1 MNRLRNDRR
10 VRPVRVSRLAFALLL
25 ASYGCGGGG
34 GSSASPGAATVPV
47 PVPTFAPAATPR
59 IAHVVVVIQENRSV
73 DNLFQGFPGAD
84 TVATAPTRTK
94 GTVALRP
101 QRLEAGADVE
111 HSHAFFLKQYDHG
124 KLDGFDTTASS
135 GFTGAGSTPTDGL
148 AYVPAEQTKPYRDLA
163 HQFTFGDRMFQSN
176 SGPSFPAHL
185 YLVAGSSERIAEN
198 PAANVWG
205 CDGPPSVTVD
215 VLAPNDP
222 GASDDPTISD
232 TPITQ
237 SPTSP
242 CTDPT
247 TLADLLDANN
257 VSWKY
262 YAPQIATRTGDIWS
276 AYSAVKHIRYGSDW
290 SHVVSPENTIL
301 DDIKQNRLAQVSYV
315 VPNFRKSDHAGTTDG
330 SGPDWVA
337 AIANTLGASP
347 YWSDTVLVVTWDDW
361 GGWYDHV
368 KPPHRDSMGM
378 GFRVPLIV
386 ASPYARAGYVSH
398 TTYEFGSI
406 LRFIEDTYGLGSL
419 GGTDVTAHSIG
430 DVIDLKAAPRPYTAI
445 AARHRSAESFRHA
458 QPGDVGPPP
467 DD

>member
-1 MNRLRNDRR
+1 MSRPRNDRR
-10 VRPVRVSRLAFALLL
+10 VRPARASRLALASLFALC
-25 ASYGCGGGG
+25 GCGGGG
-34 GSSASPGAATVPV
+34 GSTSAGSAAIPV
-47 PVPTFAPAATPR
+47 TAPTPTPANAPK

-84 TVATAPTRTK
+84 TAATAPTQAG

-101 QRLEAGADVE
+101 VRLEDGVDVE
-111 HSHAFFLKQYDHG
+111 HTHAYFLKQYDHG
-124 KLDGFDTTASS
+124 KLDGFGISSASS
-135 GFTGAGSTPTDGL
+135 FTGAGSTPTDGL
-148 AYVPAEQTKPYRDLA
+148 AYVPADETKPLRDLA
-163 HQFTFGDRMFQSN
+163 QQFTFGDRMFQSN

-185 YLVAGSSERIAEN
+185 YLVAGSSQSVDEN
-198 PAANVWG
+198 PAASAWG
-205 CDGPPSVTVD
+205 CDGPPSVMVS

-222 GASDDPTISD
+222 GASDDPSVPED
-232 TPITQ
+232 PIEGN
-237 SPTSP
+237 PVSP
-242 CTDPT
+242 CMDPP
-247 TLADLLDANN
+247 TLADLLDAHN
-257 VSWKY
+257 VSWTY

-276 AYSAVKHIRYGSDW
+276 AYGAVKHIRYGGDW

-301 DDIKQNRLAQVSYV
+301 DDIKANRLAQVSYV
-315 VPNFRKSDHAGTTDG
+315 VPNFRKSDHAGMTDG

-347 YWSDTVLVVTWDDW
+347 YWKDTVLVVTWDDW

-368 KPPHRDSMGM
+368 KPPHRDRMGM

-386 ASPYARAGYVSH
+386 ASPYARTHYVSH

-419 GGTDVTAHSIG
+419 GGTDVTAQSIA
-430 DVIDLKAAPRPYTAI
+430 DVLDLNAAPHAYTAV
-445 AARHRSAESFRHA
+445 AARRRSAEYFRHVR
-458 QPGDVGPPP
+458 PGDVGPPP

>member
-1 MNRLRNDRR
+1 MSRRRNHLRVRRLRI
-10 VRPVRVSRLAFALLL
+10 SRLAFALLL

-34 GSSASPGAATVPV
+34 GSASAVAGGVPAVATP
-47 PVPTFAPAATPR
+47 APAAAPR

-84 TVATAPTRTK
+84 TVATAPTRTHR
-94 GTVALRP
+94 TVALRP
-101 QRLEAGADVE
+101 VRLEDGADVE

-135 GFTGAGSTPTDGL
+135 TFIGTGAPPADGL
-148 AYVPAEQTKPYRDLA
+148 AYVPAEETKPLRDLA
-163 HQFTFGDRMFQSN
+163 RQFTFGDRMFQSN

-185 YLVAGSSERIAEN
+185 YLIAGSSQGVDEN
-198 PAANVWG
+198 PAASVWG
-205 CDGPPSVTVD
+205 CDGPPSVLVD

-222 GASDDPTISD
+222 GASDDPTVPE

-237 SPTSP
+237 APVSP
-242 CTDPT
+242 CLDEP
-247 TLADLLDANN
+247 TLADLLDAKN
-257 VSWKY
+257 VTWTY
-262 YAPQIATRTGDIWS
+262 YAPQIATKTGDIWS
-276 AYSAVKHIRYGSDW
+276 AYDAVRHIRYGGDW

-301 DDIKQNRLAQVSYV
+301 DDIKANRLAQVSYV

-337 AIANTLGASP
+337 AIANTLGSSP
-347 YWSDTVLVVTWDDW
+347 YWKDTVLVVTWDDW

-386 ASPYARAGYVSH
+386 AAPYARAGYVSH

-406 LRFIEDTYGLGSL
+406 LRFIEDTYHLGSL
-419 GGTDVTAHSIG
+419 GGTDVTAHSIA
-430 DVIDLKAAPRPYTAI
+430 DVLDMRAAPRPFTAI
-445 AARHRSAESFRHA
+445 AARRRTAESFRHA